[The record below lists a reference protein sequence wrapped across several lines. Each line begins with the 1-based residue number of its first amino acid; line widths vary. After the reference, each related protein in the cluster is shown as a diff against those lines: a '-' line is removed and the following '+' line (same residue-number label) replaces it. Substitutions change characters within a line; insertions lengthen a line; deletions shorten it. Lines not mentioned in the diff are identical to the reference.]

1 MKTKLEIKRMRLA
14 DIRSALY
21 NPRKDLQPGDPE
33 YEKIKRSIEE
43 FGCVEPLVMNKR
55 GNRLIGGHQRLKI
68 LLEKGVKEFEVSV
81 VDLDEKKERALN
93 IALNKI
99 QGEWD
104 FTKLADLLVEL
115 DDGELDLSLTGFD
128 DEEIEKLLTSVP
140 EFDKPEVEFAEE
152 LLEQHNFI
160 VLYFDNDIDWI
171 QAQTLFDLKRV
182 ESKHA
187 LKHWGVG
194 RVMRGAEAIQ
204 KIREALRD
212 GN

>member
-1 MKTKLEIKRMRLA
+1 MKAKLEIKRMRLA
-14 DIRSALY
+14 GINLAMY
-21 NPRKDLQPGDPE
+21 NPRKDLKPGDPE
-33 YEKIKRSIEE
+33 YEKLKRSMEE
-43 FGCVEPLVMNKR
+43 FGCVEVLVWNKR
-55 GNRLIGGHQRLKI
+55 TQRLISGHQRIKI
-68 LLEKGVKEFEVSV
+68 LLEEGVKEFEVSV
-81 VDLDEKKERALN
+81 VDLDEKREKVLNMALN
-93 IALNKI
+93 RI
-99 QGEWD
+99 QGDWD
-104 FTKLADLLVEL
+104 FTKLADLLSEI

-128 DEEIEKLLTSVP
+128 EDEIEKLLTTVP
-140 EFDKPEVEFAEE
+140 ELDKPEIEFAEE

>member
-1 MKTKLEIKRMRLA
+1 METKLEIKRVRLA
-14 DIRSALY
+14 DIRPALY
-21 NPRKDLQPGDPE
+21 NPRKDLKPGDPE

-140 EFDKPEVEFAEE
+140 EFEKPEVEFAEE

-171 QAQTLFDLKRV
+171 QAQTLFDLKTV

-187 LKHWGVG
+187 LKHWGIG

>member
-1 MKTKLEIKRMRLA
+1 MEAKLEIKRVRLA
-14 DIRSALY
+14 DIRPALY
-21 NPRKDLQPGDPE
+21 NPRKDLKPGDPE

-81 VDLDEKKERALN
+81 VDLDEKREKVLN
-93 IALNKI
+93 VALNKI

-115 DDGELDLSLTGFD
+115 DDGELEMSLTGFD
-128 DEEIEKLLTSVP
+128 EDEIEKLLTTVP
-140 EFDKPEVEFAEE
+140 ELDKPEIEFAEE

-160 VLYFDNDIDWI
+160 VLYFDNEIDWL
-171 QAQTLFDLKRV
+171 QAETLFDLKTV

-194 RVMRGAEAIQ
+194 RVLKGAEAIR